1 MTPAQQHLG
10 KLRQFEKK
18 NFSFTLKNQ
27 GSEPIRI
34 LSVEHSCGCTEAKA
48 SQDHLAPG
56 QEAQIVGSLD
66 PQNRVGE
73 FGSQITL
80 SFSQEGRQD
89 LEVKQSNMLVGARAV
104 TLINMPAHLD
114 LGSTVLG
121 REPVRST
128 FEVTKGDAET
138 RWNELRVLPVQSKVT
153 VSKLKE
159 DKWQVSVTAIKEEI
173 IGSSREDLVLELL
186 NSKSPGTA
194 VSKQTLPLSWKTVSE
209 NFSVSPQGV
218 YLSGDRVGKVKVKSL
233 NGRPVEITRIDI
245 PQDAPVR
252 VKQVKVKG
260 QLHLEFQNF
269 QAKGK
274 PNNQDP
280 WSGKI
285 QVTLSD
291 RRVEEGC
298 RIVITKN

>member
-1 MTPAQQHLG
+1 
-10 KLRQFEKK
+10 
-18 NFSFTLKNQ
+18 
-27 GSEPIRI
+27 
-34 LSVEHSCGCTEAKA
+34 
-48 SQDHLAPG
+48 
-56 QEAQIVGSLD
+56 
-66 PQNRVGE
+66 
-73 FGSQITL
+73 
-80 SFSQEGRQD
+80 
-89 LEVKQSNMLVGARAV
+89 
-104 TLINMPAHLD
+104 
-114 LGSTVLG
+114 
-121 REPVRST
+121 
-128 FEVTKGDAET
+128 
-138 RWNELRVLPVQSKVT
+138 VT
-153 VSKLKE
+153 VSKLTE

-209 NFSVSPQGV
+209 NFSVSPQGG

-252 VKQVKVKG
+252 VKQVNVKG

-274 PNNQDP
+274 PNNQVP

-285 QVTLSD
+285 QLILND
-291 RRVEEGC
+291 GFVEESC
-298 RIVITKN
+298 WIT